1 MTFIYI
7 KYIEYSRLGNRLCQK
22 KYYVNS
28 GMMDGHGQ
36 IARKNDYARFVSQH
50 NYRRL

>member
-7 KYIEYSRLGNRLCQK
+7 KYIEYSRLGNKLCQK

-28 GMMDGHGQ
+28 GMMDGQ
-36 IARKNDYARFVSQH
+36 IARKKDYARFVSQH